1 VTASAEAPVTF
12 TAAGFRLGAQRCVP
26 MLIGLFPFGLVA
38 GVTAQAHGLSLAEA
52 CLMSGFVFAGSSQ
65 IVTLGAWTVP
75 ASIAAA
81 TLTCF
86 IVNLRFMLMGPLLAP
101 WFDKVHGWRRWV
113 SIGFLVEHTW
123 ALALKEIERGNRDA
137 AFFLGAGVLTWIVWV
152 ATTIAGF
159 LLGQVVAPAAGHPL
173 FFAALACFIAMLV
186 PMWRGKQDFVPWLVA
201 AIAAVAVSREMP
213 GTSWHIVA
221 GALAGGFVGYLRDSR
236 ARKAKEQPR

>member
-1 VTASAEAPVTF
+1 MNAPAEAPVVF
-12 TAAGFRLGAQRCVP
+12 TAAGFKLGTQRVVP

-52 CLMSGFVFAGSSQ
+52 CLMSGLVFAGSSQ

-86 IVNLRFMLMGPLLAP
+86 IVNLRFALMGPLLAP
-101 WFDKVHGWRRWV
+101 WLDRLHGWKRWG
-113 SIGFLVEHTW
+113 SLAFLVEHTW
-123 ALALKEIERGNRDA
+123 ALALKEIDRDNRDA
-137 AFFLGAGVLTWIVWV
+137 AFFIGAGVLTWITWV
-152 ATTIAGF
+152 VTTLAGF
-159 LLGQVVAPAAGHPL
+159 LLGQAVAPAAGHPL

-186 PMWRGKQDFVPWLVA
+186 PMWRGKQDLVPWAVA
-201 AIAAVAVSREMP
+201 AIVAVGVSREMP

-221 GALAGGFVGYLRDSR
+221 GAVAGGVAGYLRDR
-236 ARKAKEQPR
+236 RTRKTAERSQ

>member
-1 VTASAEAPVTF
+1 VTPSAEAPVTF

-52 CLMSGFVFAGSSQ
+52 SLMSGLVFAGSSQ

-101 WFDKVHGWRRWV
+101 WFDNVHGWRRWFT
-113 SIGFLVEHTW
+113 IGFLVEHTW
-123 ALALKEIERGNRDA
+123 ALALKEIEHGNRDA
-137 AFFLGAGVLTWIVWV
+137 AFFLGAGVLTWLVWV
-152 ATTIAGF
+152 VTTIAGF
-159 LLGQVVAPAAGHPL
+159 LLGEIVAPAAGHPL

-186 PMWRGKQDFVPWLVA
+186 PMWRGKQDLIPWAVA
-201 AIAAVAVSREMP
+201 AIVAIAVSRELP

-221 GALAGGFVGYLRDSR
+221 GAIAGGFAGYLRDRR
-236 ARKAKEQPR
+236 ARKSTERAQ